1 MTIAVDEGTYRKRVV
16 RAEIRPLRIFG
27 RKQARVQAPFEP
39 TTGGDDQSR
48 GVVRRA
54 QDWFGGG
61 QEGEKVP
68 FRTMGNT
75 HNKNAPTSRLA
86 SSPLRHRQAPVL
98 SSTAPPFTPIAHNA
112 PADTSEKTRCWRYF
126 FRSHAEVGERTDGAG
141 FHEPQ
146 GGCVTHRFEL
156 VVTGLAR
163 VCVHFIRRVCRATV
177 RVSQQ
182 CTPS

>member
-1 MTIAVDEGTYRKRVV
+1 MFKPLMNLQRVEMT
-16 RAEIRPLRIFG
+16 
-27 RKQARVQAPFEP
+27 
-39 TTGGDDQSR
+39 SR
-48 GVVRRA
+48 GGRRENRSHFA
-54 QDWFGGG
+54 QWATHTTRTHRRPISHNGVERRTQDWFGGG
-61 QEGEKVP
+61 REGEKVP

-75 HNKNAPTSRLA
+75 HNKNAPTRRLA

-146 GGCVTHRFEL
+146 GGGVTHRFEL